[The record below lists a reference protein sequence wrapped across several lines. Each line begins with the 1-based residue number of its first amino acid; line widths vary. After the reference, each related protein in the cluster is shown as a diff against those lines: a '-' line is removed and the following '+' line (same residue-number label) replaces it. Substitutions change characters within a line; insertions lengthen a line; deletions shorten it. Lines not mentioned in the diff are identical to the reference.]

1 MCLSEIYESAQLCSL
16 SFFPFLLLKESLTY
30 MCKWPLHSIRN
41 TIWSKYVK
49 LHSVTGDSWRSDSVG
64 NSSAI
69 ADSQSCRRQ
78 LSSIPHCTF
87 TSLTKLSKDD
97 CKDLG
102 TVYLEWNFH
111 VNISDL
117 LLICRVIWENMIL
130 LYKVYI
136 RLNKITAAIIH
147 CSILR
152 AKFCGMFVIFTKT
165 VI

>member
-1 MCLSEIYESAQLCSL
+1 MFIVFFFHFSYLKNHWHTCANDLCTVSGIPSEVSMSNYTMWHD
-16 SFFPFLLLKESLTY
+16 P
-30 MCKWPLHSIRN
+30 
-41 TIWSKYVK
+41 
-49 LHSVTGDSWRSDSVG
+49 VG

-78 LSSIPHCTF
+78 LSFIPHFTF
-87 TSLTKLSKDD
+87 TSLTKLRKDD
-97 CKDLG
+97 CKELG